1 MKNVMKGFQEF
12 FGVLG
17 CHGAID
23 ATHFAIAKSNKA
35 FLIDYYDYKSIKYSV
50 VCQVI
55 VDD

>member
-1 MKNVMKGFQEF
+1 MKGFQEF
-12 FGVLG
+12 CGVLG

-23 ATHFAIAKSNKA
+23 ATHFAIAKSNNA
-35 FLIDYYDYKSIKYSV
+35 FLIDYYDHKSIKYSV